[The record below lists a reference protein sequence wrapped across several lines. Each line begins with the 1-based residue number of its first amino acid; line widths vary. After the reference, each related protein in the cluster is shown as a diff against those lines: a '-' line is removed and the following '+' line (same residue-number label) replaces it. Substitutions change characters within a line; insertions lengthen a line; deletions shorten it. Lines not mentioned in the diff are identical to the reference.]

1 MKLELFEMALEKGFW
16 VSGQYV
22 PLCRTLYT
30 TAITLSP
37 CWRYKTTTWLH
48 KNSAKVTI
56 DGKTLS
62 GGSESDLIMTFN
74 DKWNKKTSS
83 MTSFSHRPALVLFP
97 LCLSPGTRAPWSCVS
112 LQLRREHDD
121 EKNKR
126 WWWWWYISR
135 ATRRRRYENCCFPCQ
150 SIFRKLTHT
159 HRERIRLGFSKRA
172 PCWVSRWLSFR
183 LVTFRR
189 IKLPCINDNCLC
201 TCCCKKLK

>member
-1 MKLELFEMALEKGFW
+1 MKLELFEMSWEEGFW

-22 PLCRTLYT
+22 PLCRTLHT

-37 CWRYKTTTWLH
+37 CRRHKTTTWLH

-62 GGSESDLIMTFN
+62 GGSESDLTFN

-83 MTSFSHRPALVLFP
+83 MTSFSHRPALVIFP

-112 LQLRREHDD
+112 LQRRREHDD

-135 ATRRRRYENCCFPCQ
+135 ATRRRRYETAVFHAIAFSEN
-150 SIFRKLTHT
+150 SRTHT
-159 HRERIRLGFSKRA
+159 EREF
-172 PCWVSRWLSFR
+172 VSVFPNELRVESVDDCHFGW
-183 LVTFRR
+183 
-189 IKLPCINDNCLC
+189 
-201 TCCCKKLK
+201 